1 MARELPKGNTPIKFE
16 NIEGWLYPLPR
27 SHPSRDMTAGRA
39 QQYRHRIDD
48 KYSVGFKLHVTIS
61 ADTYEEDRKVIASAL
76 YKGGFGFKM
85 HPLRSQKNDEDRSFT
100 IYPKT
105 ETDLLSIVLTVMN
118 AASAHGVT
126 PGIPSKDGVIV
137 PGANGLVTY
146 HVERVDEQLLRD
158 MDAAGALSE
167 ESKERLYFGGSLND
181 SRIDYIVR
189 KEDGYLSGGRYGYGS
204 VRIDAMKF
212 LLEKGPLGFLY

>member
-1 MARELPKGNTPIKFE
+1 MARELPKGNMPIKFE
-16 NIEGWLYPLPR
+16 NLDGWFYPLPR

-48 KYSVGFKLHVTIS
+48 KYTVGFKLHVTLS
-61 ADTYEEDRKVIASAL
+61 AGTYEEDRKVIASAL
-76 YKGGFGFKM
+76 YKGGFAFKI
-85 HPLRSQKNDEDRSFT
+85 HSLRSQKGDEDRSFT

-137 PGANGLVTY
+137 PGTNGLVTY

-167 ESKERLYFGGSLND
+167 SSKESLYWSGSLSD
-181 SRIDYIVR
+181 TRIDYIVR
-189 KEDGYLSGGRYGYGS
+189 KQDGYLNAGIYGS
-204 VRIDAMKF
+204 VRLDAMKF

>member
-1 MARELPKGNTPIKFE
+1 MARELPKGNMPIKFE
-16 NIEGWLYPLPR
+16 NLKGWFYPLPR

-48 KYSVGFKLHVTIS
+48 KYTVGFKLHVTLS
-61 ADTYEEDRKVIASAL
+61 GDTYEEDRKVIASAL
-76 YKGGFGFKM
+76 YKGGFAFKI
-85 HPLRSQKNDEDRSFT
+85 HPLIGQSSDQDRSFT
-100 IYPKT
+100 IYPT
-105 ETDLLSIVLTVMN
+105 SETDLLSIVLTVLVG
-118 AASAHGVT
+118 AGGHGVT

-137 PGANGLVTY
+137 PGTNGLVTY

-167 ESKERLYFGGSLND
+167 KSKQKLYWDGHLHQTS
-181 SRIDYIVR
+181 IDYIV
-189 KEDGYLSGGRYGYGS
+189 KKQDGYLSAVGGYDC

-212 LLEKGPLGFLY
+212 LLKKSPLGFLY